1 MNKSVVNKTTIRKAS
16 SLIIFLLMVNCSYG
30 QKIATLEIALPKPTY
45 GTCVPVS
52 IDLSEL
58 TYLSDTLL
66 TLFEIKGE
74 ERIQVPCQIEQGE
87 HRRLHWVVNN
97 DDNKNSRLSFELIE
111 SKTAQAKNVTALLN
125 DTTLIIRSG
134 DNKLLQ
140 YYYKTCYP
148 PDGVDTAYRRSGF
161 IHPLWAPNGQILT
174 RIQPPD
180 HYHHYGIWNPW
191 THVLYEGDTIDFW
204 NLHLKQ
210 GTVRF
215 ANFLSVEDGS
225 VFSEYQALHEHMVF
239 KNPATEKT
247 AMNEIQKVRVY
258 KLSKN
263 GDNYIV
269 DINIQLNCPGDNP
282 IKILEY
288 RYAGL
293 GWRTTEKWTNKNSE
307 VLTSEGLTRKE
318 ADGSR
323 ARWCMVQGEIDND
336 YAGVIMMSFPT
347 NYNHPEPLR
356 IWPEDIYN
364 RGDMFANFC
373 PTKDRDWLIK
383 PHHNYSLSY
392 RLLVFNGKTESR
404 EAESAWYYYANPP
417 KVSIKL
423 SNNR

>member
-1 MNKSVVNKTTIRKAS
+1 MNKSALNKMSVRKAS
-16 SLIIFLLMVNCSYG
+16 ILAAFLLMAPLSYG
-30 QKIATLEIALPKPTY
+30 QKIATLEVVLPKPTY
-45 GTCVPVS
+45 GTDVPVN
-52 IDLSEL
+52 IDLTEL

-66 TLFEIKGE
+66 TLVEIKGG
-74 ERIQVPCQIEQGE
+74 ERRKVPFQIEQGE
-87 HRRLHWVVNN
+87 HRRLHWVVNS
-97 DDNKNSRLSFELIE
+97 DDKTAGRLSFELME
-111 SKTAQAKNVTALLN
+111 SKTTQTKNVTASVN

-140 YYYKTCYP
+140 YYYKTLYP
-148 PDGVDTAYRRSGF
+148 PGGVDTVYKRSGF

-191 THVLYEGDTIDFW
+191 THVLYEGDTLDFW

-215 ANFLSVEDGS
+215 ANFLSIADGPL
-225 VFSEYQALHEHMVF
+225 FSEYQALHEHVVL
-239 KNPATEKT
+239 KNTPTEKI
-247 AMNEIQKVRVY
+247 AMNEIQSVRVY
-258 KLSKN
+258 QLSKN
-263 GDNYIV
+263 RENYIV

-282 IKILEY
+282 LKILEY

-323 ARWCMVQGEIDND
+323 ARWCLVQGEIDND
-336 YAGVIMMSFPT
+336 YAGVLMMSFPT
-347 NYNHPEPLR
+347 NFNHPEPLR

-383 PHHNYSLSY
+383 PHHNYNLSY
-392 RLLVFNGKTESR
+392 RLLVFNGKTNRE

-417 KVSIKL
+417 EITIK
-423 SNNR
+423 

>member
-1 MNKSVVNKTTIRKAS
+1 MNKPALNIISIRKAT
-16 SLIIFLLMVNCSYG
+16 IVMIFFLTLPCIYG
-30 QKIATLEIALPKPTY
+30 QKIATLEIVLPKPTY
-45 GTCVPVS
+45 GAGVPVN

-66 TLFEIKGE
+66 TLVEIKGG
-74 ERIQVPCQIEQGE
+74 ERRKVPFQIEQGE
-87 HRRLHWVVNN
+87 HRRLHWVVNS
-97 DDNKNSRLSFELIE
+97 DEETDTRLSFELME
-111 SKTAQAKNVTALLN
+111 SKTTQTNNVTASVN

-140 YYYKTCYP
+140 YFYKTRYP
-148 PDGVDTAYRRSGF
+148 PKGVDTVYKRSGF

-191 THVLYEGDTIDFW
+191 THVLYEGDTLDFW

-215 ANFLSVEDGS
+215 ANFLSIADGPL
-225 VFSEYQALHEHMVF
+225 FSEYQALHEHVVL
-239 KNPATEKT
+239 KNTPTGII
-247 AMNEIQKVRVY
+247 AMNEIQSVRVY
-258 KLSKN
+258 QLSKN
-263 GDNYIV
+263 RENYIV

-282 IKILEY
+282 LKILEY

-293 GWRTTEKWTNKNSE
+293 GWRTTEKWTSKNSE

-323 ARWCMVQGEIDND
+323 ARWCLVQGEIDND
-336 YAGVIMMSFPT
+336 YAGVLMMSFPT
-347 NYNHPEPLR
+347 NFNHPEPLR
-356 IWPEDIYN
+356 IWPEDIYD

-383 PHHNYSLSY
+383 PHHNYNLSY
-392 RLLVFNGKTESR
+392 RLLVFNGKTDR
-404 EAESAWYYYANPP
+404 KEAESAWYYYANPP
-417 KVSIKL
+417 EISIK
-423 SNNR
+423 